1 MRFFIFLLLI
11 PNLLFSQKLSLN
23 FSRRARVN
31 KRIFTFTNSDV
42 YRVEREGTR
51 AGERGRKHEDQLVAR
66 TCRAKAAKR
75 SITQA
80 RLGGEKNF
88 KGCCLL

>member
-1 MRFFIFLLLI
+1 M
-11 PNLLFSQKLSLN
+11 K
-23 FSRRARVN
+23 ARIN

-51 AGERGRKHEDQLVAR
+51 AVGEGDRKHEDELV
-66 TCRAKAAKR
+66 TPKGAKR

-88 KGCCLL
+88 KGSCLL